1 MNDWRTLPCAPAP
14 GTRLCAAADVP
25 DGQGKEIVFGE
36 GKDAFRVVVLRLGER
51 LFAFHNCC
59 AHFSIPL
66 NYEPDRF
73 HVFDGDLLMCAHH
86 TAIYRIVDGV
96 CIDGPCV
103 GATLTAIPVT
113 QSTGEI
119 EIA

>member
-1 MNDWRTLPCAPAP
+1 MNDWRALPCAPAA
-14 GTRLCAAADVP
+14 GTRLCAAAEVP

-51 LFAFHNCC
+51 LFTFHNCC
-59 AHFSIPL
+59 PHFSLPL

-73 HVFDGDLLMCAHH
+73 HVFDGELLMCAHH
-86 TAIYRIVDGV
+86 TAIYRIEDGA
-96 CIDGPCV
+96 CIDGPCA
-103 GATLTAIPVT
+103 GARLTTIPVT
-113 QSTGEI
+113 LDSGVI